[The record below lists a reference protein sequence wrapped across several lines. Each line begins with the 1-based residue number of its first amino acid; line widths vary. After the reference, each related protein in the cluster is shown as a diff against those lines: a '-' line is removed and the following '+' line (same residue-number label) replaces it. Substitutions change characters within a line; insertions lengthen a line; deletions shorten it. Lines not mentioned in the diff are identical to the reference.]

1 MNRLFFPLFWIISLP
16 CFSQPNFN
24 VTDPERNF
32 KEAKELFIKEQY
44 SLAYPL
50 LKDLEQQYPE
60 NTQSDHTYLNQD
72 IEYYYIVCALRL
84 NQPVAEAQA
93 KSFIEVANNEP
104 RQQIMSYHLGKYYF
118 IKNDFSNAIDYYT
131 RAGYDNLSNEEI

>member
-1 MNRLFFPLFWIISLP
+1 MIRLFSLLFLIISLP
-16 CFSQPNFN
+16 CFSQPNYN

-50 LKDLEQQYPE
+50 LKDLKQHYPE
-60 NTQSDHTYLNQD
+60 NTKSDHTYLNQD
-72 IEYYYIVCALRL
+72 VEYYYIVCGLRL
-84 NQPVAEAQA
+84 NQPVAEAQS

-104 RQQIMSYHLGKYYF
+104 RQQIMSYHLAKYYF
-118 IKNDFSNAIDYYT
+118 IKKPGYKS
-131 RAGYDNLSNEEI
+131 RAKYQLKKN

>member
-1 MNRLFFPLFWIISLP
+1 MNRLFFPLFLIISLP
-16 CFSQPNFN
+16 CISQPNFN

-72 IEYYYIVCALRL
+72 IEY
-84 NQPVAEAQA
+84 
-93 KSFIEVANNEP
+93 
-104 RQQIMSYHLGKYYF
+104 
-118 IKNDFSNAIDYYT
+118 
-131 RAGYDNLSNEEI
+131 